1 MCLSV
6 QDNAEKLHEINCKV
20 DELFSSAYVTPV
32 VDQPTEVTGCHSCD
46 TASGDQEIHVLSL
59 LRASIHSF
67 EARNEYVPS
76 VSLDVRPRWKEKH
89 PTSTVVILLS
99 ATPVMW
105 QMNLH
110 HMGNSTS
117 FHVIVNKTSHVVPS
131 IPVPVLR
138 RKLPPMKR
146 LPTWIKSHH
155 GAVTSFS
162 FIPVANEI
170 TLFVGI
176 DTSDSAQGCNFSSQA
191 QSVHVKAS
199 FVQLQP
205 ATGCSVKIPNDIR
218 KKHNILYVIELNS
231 NALNSDV
238 LVHLKHPNSDFMLK
252 NAAELNVTLVLKC
265 HVPVEWIVQSSGIQG
280 LLRIVAE
287 HPVHVQTNP
296 LILTT
301 IVQEKSLSFVTST
314 LLASVHNTF
323 GPIDTYMKSSKAN
336 RINIVVREKTKYIIE
351 DVSNEDNPAQ
361 EKEEKSLA
369 GSEVNFVLGKDKPIP
384 ENTSTKMFTEQSLNQ
399 LLMKQMTLKCSS
411 DKISVTFPLQETM
424 NIFSVAIESD
434 RKLIFITLSDV
445 NCKAKQNES
454 HIILQTNWH
463 GCGTRRVVNGGIQY
477 YNQVQF
483 ITAKYGGDKDSV
495 GEQKHLPTDDD
506 DYISEDGS
514 GSDDLSSTHLKCCG
528 EERFVYP
535 LPFHCTRSV
544 NSETL
549 NTSSENYELNLFT
562 KKDFLQP
569 LPPKKFPLNIVV
581 HDHLFAEASIKA
593 DFRLCIVID
602 ECWLSEEAKPTLALG
617 RKSILIK
624 QGCPTDLSVDILSK
638 SHCGNLNPDVDHYKM
653 RFSFQ
658 LSEEFINQQLY
669 LHCRLASC
677 AMRDSKQLN
686 AKQCIISENFCL
698 KQSLRPYL
706 DSLRGK
712 KFSLLV
718 QGPIHVISKSRL
730 GKEKDIQSL
739 SSPESSSTP
748 DSFAVDYSFD
758 KLTGNAKKNPI
769 SQELVFV
776 GLSTEAVVGIAF
788 ASFIIGAGL
797 MATLWLIHMHT
808 EPSRN
813 SKESRKQSNNQ
824 FQSNNQSN
832 FENAE
837 CADRSVPVSLKPMSV
852 QQRHLKYSNI
862 GKGRERVGMLFI
874 TSDSPHLTN

>member
-1 MCLSV
+1 M
-6 QDNAEKLHEINCKV
+6 
-20 DELFSSAYVTPV
+20 
-32 VDQPTEVTGCHSCD
+32 
-46 TASGDQEIHVLSL
+46 
-59 LRASIHSF
+59 
-67 EARNEYVPS
+67 
-76 VSLDVRPRWKEKH
+76 
-89 PTSTVVILLS
+89 PTSSSLII
-99 ATPVMW
+99 
-105 QMNLH
+105 
-110 HMGNSTS
+110 S
-117 FHVIVNKTSHVVPS
+117 FY
-131 IPVPVLR
+131 
-138 RKLPPMKR
+138 
-146 LPTWIKSHH
+146 
-155 GAVTSFS
+155 
-162 FIPVANEI
+162 
-170 TLFVGI
+170 TL
-176 DTSDSAQGCNFSSQA
+176 DSAQGCNFSSQA

-205 ATGCSVKIPNDIR
+205 ATGCSVKIPNDSR

-238 LVHLKHPNSDFMLK
+238 LVHLKHPNSDFMHK

-336 RINIVVREKTKYIIE
+336 RINIVVREKTKYIVE
-351 DVSNEDNPAQ
+351 DASNEDNPTQ

-369 GSEVNFVLGKDKPIP
+369 GSEVNFVLGKDKPFP
-384 ENTSTKMFTEQSLNQ
+384 ENASTKMFSEQSLNQ

-463 GCGTRRVVNGGIQY
+463 GCGTKRVVNGGIQY

-535 LPFHCTRSV
+535 FPFHCTRSV

-549 NTSSENYELNLFT
+549 NASSEKFELNLFT

-569 LPPKKFPLNIVV
+569 LPRKKFPLNVVV
-581 HDHLFAEASIKA
+581 HDHLFAEASLKA

-758 KLTGNAKKNPI
+758 KLTENAKKNPI

-852 QQRHLKYSNI
+852 QVCS
-862 GKGRERVGMLFI
+862 
-874 TSDSPHLTN
+874 

>member
-6 QDNAEKLHEINCKV
+6 QDNAEKLHGINCKV

-32 VDQPTEVTGCHSCD
+32 VDQPTEVTGCHSHD
-46 TASGDQEIHVLSL
+46 ATSDEREIHVLSL

-89 PTSTVVILLS
+89 PPSSTIIILLS
-99 ATPVMW
+99 DMPVMW

-110 HMGNSTS
+110 HIGNSTS

-131 IPVPVLR
+131 LSVPVSR

-162 FIPVANEI
+162 LIPVANEI
-170 TLFVGI
+170 TLFIGI
-176 DTSDSAQGCNFSSQA
+176 DTSDSAQSCNFSSQT

-205 ATGCSVKIPNDIR
+205 ATGCSVKTPNDSR

-238 LVHLKHPNSDFMLK
+238 LVHLKRGNSELSHK
-252 NAAELNVTLVLKC
+252 NFAELNVTLVLKC
-265 HVPVEWIVQSSGIQG
+265 HVPVEWIVESNGIQG
-280 LLRIVAE
+280 LLHIVTE
-287 HPVHVQTNP
+287 HPVQVRTNP
-296 LILTT
+296 MILTT
-301 IVQEKSLSFVTST
+301 IIHEKILSLTTSALLSSIQNSF
-314 LLASVHNTF
+314 
-323 GPIDTYMKSSKAN
+323 GMIDTYMKSSKAN
-336 RINIVVREKTKYIIE
+336 RVNIVIQEKTKYVVE
-351 DVSNEDNPAQ
+351 EGSSEDNPLL
-361 EKEEKSLA
+361 ESSSNDGKISA
-369 GSEVNFVLGKDKPIP
+369 GSEANFVLGKDKLNLG
-384 ENTSTKMFTEQSLNQ
+384 NTTTKMFTEKSLSH
-399 LLMKQMTLKCSS
+399 LLVKQMNLKCFA
-411 DKISVTFPLQETM
+411 DKISIIFPLQETM
-424 NIFSVAIESD
+424 NIFSAITESD
-434 RKLIFITLSDV
+434 SKLTYITLSDV
-445 NCKAKQNES
+445 NCRAKQNES

-463 GCGTRRVVNGGIQY
+463 GCGTRRVVNGAIQY

-483 ITAKYGGDKDSV
+483 ITAKYGSDKDSFS
-495 GEQKHLPTDDD
+495 EQKHLPTDDD

-514 GSDDLSSTHLKCCG
+514 GSDDISSSHLKWG
-528 EERFVYP
+528 GDQRYIYP
-535 LPFHCTRSV
+535 VPLHCTQPW
-544 NSETL
+544 
-549 NTSSENYELNLFT
+549 SSENVNESFEKFELRLFT
-562 KKDFLQP
+562 KKDFQQP
-569 LPPKKFPLNIVV
+569 LPPKRFPLNVV
-581 HDHLFAEASIKA
+581 AHNHLFAEASIKA
-593 DFRLCIVID
+593 DFRLCIIVD
-602 ECWLSEEAKPTLALG
+602 ECWLSEDVKPTLALG
-617 RKSILIK
+617 RKSVLIK

-677 AMRDSKQLN
+677 AMRDSKQLST
-686 AKQCIISENFCL
+686 KQCIISENFCL

-706 DSLRGK
+706 DSLQDK
-712 KFSLLV
+712 KFSLFV

-730 GKEKDIQSL
+730 EKGKGILLIST
-739 SSPESSSTP
+739 SESSSTP
-748 DSFAVDYSFD
+748 ENFAVDYSFD
-758 KLTGNAKKNPI
+758 KLTGNSKKNPI

-832 FENAE
+832 FENPE
-837 CADRSVPVSLKPMSV
+837 CADRSMPVSLKPMSV
-852 QQRHLKYSNI
+852 QVCS
-862 GKGRERVGMLFI
+862 
-874 TSDSPHLTN
+874 

>member
-1 MCLSV
+1 MMVMSSLSTLF
-6 QDNAEKLHEINCKV
+6 QLNYNAEKLHEINCKV

-32 VDQPTEVTGCHSCD
+32 VDQPTEVTGCQSRD

-89 PTSTVVILLS
+89 PASTVVILLS
-99 ATPVMW
+99 AAPVMW

-131 IPVPVLR
+131 VPVPVSR

-162 FIPVANEI
+162 LIPVANEI

-205 ATGCSVKIPNDIR
+205 ATGCSVKIPIDSR
-218 KKHNILYVIELNS
+218 KKHSILYVIELSS

-238 LVHLKHPNSDFMLK
+238 LVHLKHPNSDLMHK

-287 HPVHVQTNP
+287 NPVHVQTNP

-314 LLASVHNTF
+314 LLASVQNTF

-336 RINIVVREKTKYIIE
+336 RINIVVREKTKYIVE
-351 DVSNEDNPAQ
+351 DTSNEDNPTQ
-361 EKEEKSLA
+361 ESSNEEQSSA
-369 GSEVNFVLGKDKPIP
+369 GSEINFVLGKDKPIP
-384 ENTSTKMFTEQSLNQ
+384 ENTSTKMFTEQSLSQ

-424 NIFSVAIESD
+424 NIFSAAIESD

-483 ITAKYGGDKDSV
+483 ITAKYGADKDSF

-528 EERFVYP
+528 EERFIYP
-535 LPFHCTRSV
+535 VPFHCTRTIS
-544 NSETL
+544 SETL
-549 NTSSENYELNLFT
+549 NASSEKFELNLFT

-569 LPPKKFPLNIVV
+569 LSPKKFPLNVVV

-658 LSEEFINQQLY
+658 LSEEFINQQLF

-730 GKEKDIQSL
+730 EKEKDILSL

-748 DSFAVDYSFD
+748 DNFAVDYSFD
-758 KLTGNAKKNPI
+758 KLTGNTKKNPI

-837 CADRSVPVSLKPMSV
+837 CAERSVPVSLKPMSV
-852 QQRHLKYSNI
+852 QVCS
-862 GKGRERVGMLFI
+862 
-874 TSDSPHLTN
+874 